1 MGLAA
6 GRELGDTRRVTSDD
20 PTSDTAKATAENP
33 HVHPCPVC
41 GNPVD
46 PRKTTQA
53 LHRQG
58 RLLLFCSSGCLR
70 DFMRKE
76 RAGS

>member
-1 MGLAA
+1 
-6 GRELGDTRRVTSDD
+6 VTPDD
-20 PTSDTAKATAENP
+20 PTPSPTDKPAVDSNI
-33 HVHPCPVC
+33 HPCPVC

-53 LHRQG
+53 LHRAG

-76 RAGS
+76 RDGA